1 MKKSLEINSYAI
13 EYLSGGVLREV
24 FVNNA
29 VGGREER
36 EETAEG
42 IGLRRE
48 DLVSGAAARLG
59 SKRQA
64 PRRRHD
70 GVTTARGAARRTQT
84 LWARSARELQRAPA
98 LRAANSVAARALPW
112 RRAAG
117 AGDSKARILRGEA
130 QADSVALTLVFL
142 G

>member
-98 LRAANSVAARALPW
+98 LQGVYGGQLGSRPRVALAAP
-112 RRAAG
+112 RRVVG
-117 AGDSKARILRGEA
+117 AGLETVKQEFYAA
-130 QADSVALTLVFL
+130 KHKLTA
-142 G
+142 

>member
-70 GVTTARGAARRTQT
+70 GVTTASRRRHDGARRGAAYPD
-84 LWARSARELQRAPA
+84 AVGS
-98 LRAANSVAARALPW
+98 
-112 RRAAG
+112 
-117 AGDSKARILRGEA
+117 
-130 QADSVALTLVFL
+130 
-142 G
+142 